1 MTGEKDAADL
11 CAENAQKA
19 DPAERPGVE
28 EIGWT
33 LAVFFSN
40 NRMPCMSGDPRDRLS
55 PLRRRELDD
64 AARAILALF
73 APILA
78 EKEAAEEQAESFK
91 AMYRQAV
98 DWRDEKIAKLTT
110 RAEDAEF
117 AMSRVEKSAASA
129 EARALAA
136 EAALAAERDML
147 KRIVD
152 LHADWRLC
160 MPNDWEGDPLSDA
173 CEDAAAAIRAEGAG

>member
-1 MTGEKDAADL
+1 MTSEKDAPAGMPGEEDVARAL
-11 CAENAQKA
+11 FHAECEPHKA
-19 DPAERPGVE
+19 ETGYGDIFGWDDAMPAVR
-28 EIGWT
+28 
-33 LAVFFSN
+33 
-40 NRMPCMSGDPRDRLS
+40 NRHR
-55 PLRRRELDD
+55 D
-64 AARAILALF
+64 AARAVLALF

-136 EAALAAERDML
+136 EAALAAERERCAGIAERF
-147 KRIVD
+147 KAAHFEACGASGSFSVD
-152 LHADWRLC
+152 KAEMAQALC
-160 MPNDWEGDPLSDA
+160 ARDI
-173 CEDAAAAIRAEGAG
+173 AAAIRARGE

>member
-1 MTGEKDAADL
+1 MSGEKDTPPQMPT
-11 CAENAQKA
+11 E
-19 DPAERPGVE
+19 E
-28 EIGWT
+28 EI
-33 LAVFFSN
+33 
-40 NRMPCMSGDPRDRLS
+40 
-55 PLRRRELDD
+55 
-64 AARAILALF
+64 ARAIYEDRNGRGCVPWSRRDSSHKAPYLSDARAVLAIF

-136 EAALAAERDML
+136 EAALAAERERCAGIAERF
-147 KRIVD
+147 KAAHFEACGASGSFSVD
-152 LHADWRLC
+152 KAEMAQALC
-160 MPNDWEGDPLSDA
+160 ARDI
-173 CEDAAAAIRAEGAG
+173 AAAIRARGE

>member
-1 MTGEKDAADL
+1 MSGEKDAPYHIVDA
-11 CAENAQKA
+11 NKMVTAQM
-19 DPAERPGVE
+19 PSEG
-28 EIGWT
+28 EI
-33 LAVFFSN
+33 
-40 NRMPCMSGDPRDRLS
+40 
-55 PLRRRELDD
+55 
-64 AARAILALF
+64 ARAIYEDRNGHGCVPWSRRDRAHKAPYLSDARAVLALF

-136 EAALAAERDML
+136 EAALAAERERCA
-147 KRIVD
+147 KW
-152 LHADWRLC
+152 ADKV
-160 MPNDWEGDPLSDA
+160 
-173 CEDAAAAIRAEGAG
+173 AAAIRAEG